1 MSRRSRRRRDARGRD
16 RGGRES
22 RRRESGGRD
31 SRAGVPGE
39 RESPGRASR
48 GQASDPLSR
57 LSVQLVVLA
66 AIFVLAVVVA
76 ELAGAANLGVSL
88 GVGQIAFAIALVYL
102 LLRR

>member
-1 MSRRSRRRRDARGRD
+1 MSRRRRRDARTRDSGGRD
-16 RGGRES
+16 P
-22 RRRESGGRD
+22 RRRDSGGRD
-31 SRAGVPGE
+31 SRGRDPGE
-39 RESPGRASR
+39 WESPGRASR
-48 GQASDPLSR
+48 GGAPDPLSR

-66 AIFVLAVVVA
+66 AIFALAVVVA